1 MKYFALS
8 SIMHDGKNYGRGEA
22 LELSDKQAK
31 DLLDAGVIQ
40 TEEVKDAPKPA
51 AAAPQEEAPDPKV
64 GGGRAESG
72 EPSLDTPEA
81 PQRAEAKDV
90 GPKVS
95 EDMTRKELEKAARK
109 EGVSKDDVAAASTKA
124 DIVELIEKKR
134 AQEPAAPAAPE
145 VDASADL

>member
-8 SIMHDGKNYGRGEA
+8 SIAHDGKNYGRGDA
-22 LELSDKQAK
+22 LELSGKQAK

-40 TEEVKDAPKPA
+40 AKEVKDAPKPA
-51 AAAPQEEAPDPKV
+51 AAAPQEEAPEPNV
-64 GGGRAESG
+64 GGDRNESG
-72 EPSLDTPEA
+72 EPSVDGKDA
-81 PQRAEAKDV
+81 PKRAEAKDV

-95 EDMTRKELEKAARK
+95 ESMKRDELEKAARK
-109 EGVSKDDVAAASTKA
+109 EGISKDDIAAAATKA

-134 AQEPAAPAAPE
+134 AQAPADPACPE